1 MEELKNKIREVP
13 DFPKQGI
20 RFYDIT
26 TLISDPDG
34 LRSAVDLLTDRYR
47 DQEID
52 KVIAIESRG
61 FIFGSTLAYN
71 LGVGF
76 VPVRKPG
83 KLPAQRISATYDLE
97 YGQDSVEVHSDA
109 VESGQ
114 RVLIVD
120 DVIATGG
127 TAAATVEL
135 VQRLGGVIVELAFVV
150 ELGFLKG
157 RDRLEGVD
165 VFSILTY

>member
-120 DVIATGG
+120 DLIATGG

>member
-26 TLISDPDG
+26 PLISDPDG

-120 DVIATGG
+120 DLIATGG

>member
-26 TLISDPDG
+26 TLINDPDG
-34 LRSAVDLLTDRYR
+34 LRSVVDLLTDRYR

-120 DVIATGG
+120 DLIATGG